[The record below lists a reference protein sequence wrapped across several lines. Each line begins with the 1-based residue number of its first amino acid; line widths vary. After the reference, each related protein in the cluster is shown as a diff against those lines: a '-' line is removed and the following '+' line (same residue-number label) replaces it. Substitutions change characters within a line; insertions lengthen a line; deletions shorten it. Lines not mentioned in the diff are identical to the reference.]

1 MSDDAPRRIS
11 RAITPLSTPAVDV
24 NTGLRFPLKPDATTA
39 LVRAALDED
48 QAHQDLTSIA
58 TIPKEARVRAKLV
71 ARAPGVLAGIAL
83 AIEAFRQLDPKVTLR
98 IDAEDGTR
106 LVRGTEILFVS
117 GHARGILGAERV
129 ALNYLQRL
137 SGVASLTA
145 KYVDAVQGTGT
156 RILDTRKTT
165 PGWRHLEKYAVR
177 CGGGTNHRMD
187 LAAAVLIKDNHLA
200 ALGGDVKAA
209 VDRARALA
217 PAGTTVELEC
227 DTLAQVESGLAAGAD
242 ILLLDNMTLDEMRD
256 AVQRVGTRAQTEASG
271 GVRLDTVRQV
281 AETGV
286 TFVSVGAITHS
297 APALDLALDFE

>member
-1 MSDDAPRRIS
+1 MSDDAPRRTS
-11 RAITPLSTPAVDV
+11 RSITPLSTPAVNAHD
-24 NTGLRFPLKPDATTA
+24 LLHFPLKPDAVTA

-48 QAHQDLTSIA
+48 QAFQDLTSIA
-58 TIPKEARVRAKLV
+58 TIPKEARARAKLV
-71 ARAPGVLAGIAL
+71 ARAPGRLAGIAL
-83 AIEAFRQLDPKVTLR
+83 AIEAFRQLDPKVTIR
-98 IDAEDGTR
+98 VDAEDGST
-106 LVRGTEILFVS
+106 LERGTEILFVS

-145 KYVDAVQGTGT
+145 RYVEAVQGTGA

-200 ALGGDVKAA
+200 ALDGDVKAA
-209 VDRARALA
+209 VEHARSLA
-217 PAGTTVELEC
+217 PAGTKVELEC
-227 DTLAQVESGLAAGAD
+227 DTLVQVDAGLAAGAD
-242 ILLLDNMTLDEMRD
+242 ILLLDNMMLDEMRE
-256 AVQRVGTRAQTEASG
+256 AVQRVGGRAQTEASG
-271 GVRLDTVRQV
+271 GVRLDTVRAI

-297 APALDLALDFE
+297 AAALDLAVDFE

>member
-1 MSDDAPRRIS
+1 MRDDNPRRSS
-11 RAITPLSTPAVDV
+11 RSITPLSTPTVDV
-24 NTGLRFPLKPDATTA
+24 NAVLPFPLKPDAITA

-48 QAHQDLTSIA
+48 QAHQDITTIA
-58 TIPKEARVRAKLV
+58 TIPKETRTRAKLV
-71 ARAPGVLAGIAL
+71 ARAPGMLAGVAL
-83 AIEAFRQLDPKVTLR
+83 AIEAFRQLDPKVTIR
-98 IDAEDGTR
+98 VDAEDGTR
-106 LVRGTEILFVS
+106 LERGTEILFVS

-145 KYVDAVQGTGT
+145 RYVEAVQGTGA

-177 CGGGTNHRMD
+177 CGGGSNHRMD

-200 ALGGDVKAA
+200 ALNGDVKSA

-227 DTLAQVESGLAAGAD
+227 DTFAQVAAGLAAGAD

-256 AVQRVGTRAQTEASG
+256 AVQRVGSRAQTEASG
-271 GVRLDTVRQV
+271 GVRLDTVRAI

-286 TFVSVGAITHS
+286 TFISVGAITHS
-297 APALDLALDFE
+297 APALDVALDFE